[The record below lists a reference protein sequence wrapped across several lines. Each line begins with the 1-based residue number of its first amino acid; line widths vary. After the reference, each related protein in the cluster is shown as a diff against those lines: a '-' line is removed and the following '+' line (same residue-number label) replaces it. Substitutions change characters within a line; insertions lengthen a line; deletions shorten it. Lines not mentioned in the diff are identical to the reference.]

1 MSRPRRKRN
10 RIVHVLAHLVF
21 TLVALA
27 GLLIAWLA
35 VEVRSLD
42 FLKPTVQEAVS
53 TAFAPYRVEAEKIFY
68 TVDTDKWA
76 LVTGLSDVTIFDPEQ
91 HRVATFSQINLDLGL
106 LSLLSGGIR
115 FETLEVVRPAIRLTA
130 RSDGTVTLSVSEQ
143 EEEAPAEQTAKPTD
157 IAGVISPL
165 RKLAVR
171 TVIVKDAFLGI
182 VSPDAAAMYR
192 LPRVMLLIK
201 DQGDTFSLQYDA
213 KVKESQKTSR
223 MTGSLDMSFEKKTL
237 DVSAVLT
244 DFNIA
249 LLAPFHAYGAY
260 LANADMRV
268 SGTLQTSAGFDGA
281 LIKSVVD
288 VEAKDGS
295 FAHPELFIEPILF
308 SRITA
313 KAHMEEG
320 DETLHIGSVQFENAD
335 MNAQVKGDV
344 RFTSEGIGAEMEGS
358 VRGLKIDR
366 IKAYWPP
373 HVSLDARD
381 WVTSYLTV
389 GTVEEATA
397 KLSFMPED
405 LKAEETPAEI
415 LDAKLKVKNASIEYL
430 PGYPKIIGVDGD
442 VTITARGLEVIASRG
457 TSLSGTVLN
466 KGRYAIPDFEADGM
480 PMELELDLK
489 APAKDVV
496 EIIGDKRLNLVRDL
510 KLNPETISGVALGQV
525 ALSLPLYSA
534 DWPKDKPYV
543 TYDVKAKI
551 EDASQ
556 KKVLDKWDIAGM
568 SGDLTVDNDKLTLKT
583 ITSLQGVDGE
593 LDVETEFS
601 GKKKTSYRLVA
612 DIPRETMPV
621 FGFEIPDEIQGILGV
636 NATVEEAAGQSI
648 TRAKVNL
655 SNAAVMVPD
664 LNYDKMV
671 GVPATLTL
679 TQEAK
684 NNQNIVPNF
693 TYESKGATVAGS
705 YTQDK
710 KTGEFVKVSVSKLV
724 LGNNDF
730 RLDYALQ
737 NGRKMIALKGKTLD
751 ISAPE
756 PSDTK
761 LTETSPA
768 PPAAEPE
775 KSPLEIFKHSR
786 VDIDLKKLLLS
797 KGHGLDNLSGYIDCH
812 KICQSVNLQAAVG
825 DKATPFSFI
834 IAQGE
839 KGRELSMTSLDAGG
853 VIKAFDVSDHVQE
866 GELDFK
872 GSFDDSVSPSV
883 MSGRLIITKFRVVR
897 GPILAKLLSLASLT
911 GFLDTLAGNGIAFAK
926 LSADAKFS
934 DVTLWVKNGK
944 AFGSAIGIT
953 VDGVIKPFSGKL
965 DLDGAVVPAY
975 TANSVIGKIPLL
987 GDILTG
993 GKGGGVIAANYSIE
1007 GDGADPSVMVNPL
1020 SLLTPGFLRNLF
1032 DVFEEPKEAPP
1043 ETNAPAAEAAPAKP
1057 EQPTAQKP
1065 AFPAVKKR

>member
-1 MSRPRRKRN
+1 MSRPHRKRN
-10 RIVHVLAHLVF
+10 RTVHVLAHLAF
-21 TLVALA
+21 TLVGLT

-35 VEVRSLD
+35 MEVRSFD

-53 TAFAPYRVEAEKIFY
+53 AVFAPYRVEAEEIFY

-76 LVTGLSDVTIFDPEQ
+76 LVTGLSEVTIFDPEQ

-106 LSLLSGGIR
+106 LSLLSGSVR
-115 FETLEVVRPAIRLTA
+115 FETLEVVRPAIRLTTQA
-130 RSDGTVTLSVSEQ
+130 DGKVTLSVSEQ
-143 EEEAPAEQTAKPTD
+143 EEDASANQTGKPTD
-157 IAGVISPL
+157 IAGLILPL

-171 TVIVKDAFLGI
+171 TVIVRDAFLGI
-182 VSPDAAAMYR
+182 VSPGAAAMYR

-223 MTGSLDMSFEKKTL
+223 MTGSLDMSFEEKTL

-249 LLAPFHAYGAY
+249 LLAPFHTYGAY

-268 SGTLQTSAGFDGA
+268 SGTLQTTIGFDGV
-281 LIKSVVD
+281 LKKSMVD
-288 VEAKDGS
+288 METRDGS
-295 FAHPELFIEPILF
+295 FAHPELFTEPVLF
-308 SRITA
+308 TRIAA

-320 DETLHIGSVQFENAD
+320 DEALHIERVRFENAD
-335 MNAQVKGDV
+335 MKAEITGDV
-344 RFTSEGIGAEMEGS
+344 SLTPEGIGAKLEAS
-358 VRGLKIDR
+358 LNGLKIDR

-373 HVSLDARD
+373 HLSLDARG
-381 WVTSYLTV
+381 WVTNYLAV
-389 GTVEEATA
+389 GIVEEATA
-397 KLSFMPED
+397 KLAFTPQD
-405 LKAEETPAEI
+405 LQAEEIPAEI
-415 LDAKLKVKNASIEYL
+415 LDAKLKVRNASIEYL

-442 VTITARGLEVIASRG
+442 VSITARGLEVLASRG
-457 TSLSGTVLN
+457 TSLTGTVLN
-466 KGRYAIPDFEADGM
+466 KGRYAIPDYEAAGM

-496 EIIGDKRLNLVRDL
+496 EIIGDKRLNLVHDL
-510 KLNPETISGVALGQV
+510 KLNPETISGVAIGQV

-543 TYDVKAKI
+543 TYDVNAKI

-556 KKVLDKWDIAGM
+556 KKVLGKWDIAGM
-568 SGDLTVDNDKLTLKT
+568 TGSLTVDNEKLSLKT
-583 ITSLQGVDGE
+583 VTSLQGVDGE
-593 LDVETEFS
+593 LDVETEFT

-621 FGFEIPDEIQGILGV
+621 FGFEIPDEIQGVLGV
-636 NATVEEAAGQSI
+636 NATVEEVAGQSI
-648 TRAKVNL
+648 TRARVNL
-655 SNAAVMVPD
+655 SNAAVIVPD
-664 LNYDKMV
+664 LSYDKMV

-684 NNQNIVPNF
+684 NNQNVVPNF
-693 TYESKGATVAGS
+693 TYESEGASVEGS

-710 KTGEFVKVSVSKLV
+710 KTGEFIKAGVSKLV

-730 RLDYALQ
+730 RLDYALKD
-737 NGRKMIALKGKTLD
+737 GRKMIAVKGNTLD
-751 ISAPE
+751 ISEPESAETKTQEPAPE
-756 PSDTK
+756 ASAK
-761 LTETSPA
+761 QSE
-768 PPAAEPE
+768 E
-775 KSPLEIFKHSR
+775 SPLEIFRNSR
-786 VDIDLKKLLLS
+786 VEIDVKKLLLS
-797 KGHGLDNLSGYIDCH
+797 KGHGLDNLSGYIDCDV
-812 KICQSVNLQAAVG
+812 ICQSVNLHAEVG
-825 DKATPFSFI
+825 EKATPFSFVI
-834 IAQGE
+834 SRGE
-839 KGRELSMTSLDAGG
+839 KGRELMMASHDAGG
-853 VIKAFDVSDHVQE
+853 VIKAFDISDHVQE
-866 GELDFK
+866 GVLDFK
-872 GSFDDSVSPSV
+872 GNFDDSVLPSV

-911 GFLDTLAGNGIAFAK
+911 GFLDTLAGNGIAFTK

-934 DVTLWVKNGK
+934 GTKLWVKNGK

-953 VDGVIKPFSGKL
+953 VDGIIKPFSGTL
-965 DLDGAVVPAY
+965 DLDGTVVPAY

-993 GKGGGVIAANYSIE
+993 GNGGGVIAANYSIE
-1007 GDGADPSVMVNPL
+1007 GDGDAPSVMVNPL

-1032 DVFEEPKEAPP
+1032 DVFDTPKEAPP
-1043 ETNAPAAEAAPAKP
+1043 ETNTPAVDVPAVKP
-1057 EQPTAQKP
+1057 EEAVQPKP